1 MSKGTKVKINLD
13 KVEICYVGHK
23 ELIDNIEDTKH
34 WDRDH
39 YFLEY
44 EENENKDKRE
54 TILSIYVD
62 DIQDASGKVK
72 FGTLKFGNSFETDND
87 KIRYCWLRIEN
98 NILYNKSCL
107 ATTIETMYWIQDDLG
122 LEFNNITSLDIA
134 LDSNISWFRRIKNAI
149 RNKSLIPIVLNKAY
163 PNVGEEEI
171 EPIDFRHKDNRKRY
185 CSNTLYINNS
195 DKDMI
200 FNVYNKGKEI
210 LKSGKIYIRG
220 WFNSKGNIY
229 RAEIR
234 LKNKSLNEYCEKYN
248 ISQYDIYMQLSN
260 DSLMFDIYYFFSNRL
275 IHFVDASRNK
285 ISFLQL

>member
-1 MSKGTKVKINLD
+1 MSRGTKVKINLD
-13 KVEICYVGHK
+13 KVEICYVGSK

-39 YFLEY
+39 YYLEY
-44 EENENKDKRE
+44 EDKENKDKRE

-62 DIQDASGKVK
+62 DFENDKVK
-72 FGTLKFGNSFETDND
+72 FGTLKFGNSFENDND
-87 KIRYCWLRIEN
+87 IIRYCWLRIEN
-98 NILYNKSCL
+98 RILYNKSCIS
-107 ATTIETMYWIQDDLG
+107 TTISTMYWIQDDLG
-122 LEFNNITSLDIA
+122 LEFNNITALDIA

-149 RNKSLIPIVLNKAY
+149 RNKSLIPIVLNRAY

-185 CSNTLYINNS
+185 TSNTMYINNS

-200 FNVYNKGKEI
+200 FNVYDKGKEI
-210 LKSGKIYIRG
+210 IKSGKLYIRE
-220 WFNSKGNIY
+220 WFNSEGNIN

-234 LKNKSLNEYCEKYN
+234 LKNKSLNEYCEKNN
-248 ISQYDIYMQLSN
+248 ISQYDLYMQLSDDN
-260 DSLMFDIYYFFSNRL
+260 KLFDIYYFFSNRI
-275 IHFVDASRNK
+275 IHFVDSSRNK

>member
-13 KVEICYVGHK
+13 KVEVCYVGSK

-39 YFLEY
+39 YYLEY
-44 EENENKDKRE
+44 EDKENKDKRE

-62 DIQDASGKVK
+62 DIENGKVK

-87 KIRYCWLRIEN
+87 MIRYCWLRIEN
-98 NILYNKSCL
+98 RILYNKSCIS
-107 ATTIETMYWIQDDLG
+107 TTISTMYWIQDDLG
-122 LEFNNITSLDIA
+122 LEFNNITALDIA

-149 RNKSLIPIVLNKAY
+149 RNKSLIPIVLNRAY

-185 CSNTLYINNS
+185 SSNTIYINNS

-200 FNVYNKGKEI
+200 FNVYDKGKEI
-210 LKSGKIYIRG
+210 IKSGKLYIRD
-220 WFNSKGNIY
+220 WFNSQGNIN

-248 ISQYDIYMQLSN
+248 ISQYDIYMRLSDN
-260 DSLMFDIYYFFSNRL
+260 NKLFDIYYFFSNRL
-275 IHFVDASRNK
+275 IHFVDSSRNK

>member
-1 MSKGTKVKINLD
+1 MSRGTKVKINLD
-13 KVEICYVGHK
+13 KVEICYVGSK

-39 YFLEY
+39 YYLEY
-44 EENENKDKRE
+44 EDKENKDKRE

-62 DIQDASGKVK
+62 DFENDKVK
-72 FGTLKFGNSFETDND
+72 FGTLKFGNSFENDND
-87 KIRYCWLRIEN
+87 IIRYCWLRIEN
-98 NILYNKSCL
+98 RILYNKSCIS
-107 ATTIETMYWIQDDLG
+107 TTISTMYWIQDDLG
-122 LEFNNITSLDIA
+122 LEFNNITALDIA

-149 RNKSLIPIVLNKAY
+149 RNKSLIPIVLNRAY

-185 CSNTLYINNS
+185 TSNTMYINNS

-200 FNVYNKGKEI
+200 FNVYDKGKEI
-210 LKSGKIYIRG
+210 LKSGKLYIRE
-220 WFNSKGNIY
+220 WFNSEGNIN

-234 LKNKSLNEYCEKYN
+234 LKNKSLNEYCEKNN
-248 ISQYDIYMQLSN
+248 ISQYDLYMQLSDDN
-260 DSLMFDIYYFFSNRL
+260 KLFDIYYFFSNRI
-275 IHFVDASRNK
+275 IHFVDSSRNK

>member
-1 MSKGTKVKINLD
+1 MSKGIKVKINLD
-13 KVEICYVGHK
+13 KVEICYVGSK

-34 WDRDH
+34 WVRDH
-39 YFLEY
+39 YYLEY

-62 DIQDASGKVK
+62 DFENKEDKVK
-72 FGTLKFGNSFETDND
+72 FGTLKFGNSFETNED

-98 NILYNKSCL
+98 RILYNKSCIS
-107 ATTIETMYWIQDDLG
+107 TTISTIYWIQDDLG

-134 LDSNISWFRRIKNAI
+134 LDSNICWFKRIKNAI

-163 PNVGEEEI
+163 PNIGVEEI

-185 CSNTLYINNS
+185 CSNTMYINNS

-200 FNVYNKGKEI
+200 FNVYDKGKEI
-210 LKSGKIYIRG
+210 IKSGKMYIRD

-234 LKNKSLNEYCEKYN
+234 LKNKSLNEFCEKNN

-275 IHFVDASRNK
+275 IHFTDSTRNK
-285 ISFLQL
+285 ISILQL

>member
-1 MSKGTKVKINLD
+1 MSRGTKVKINLD
-13 KVEICYVGHK
+13 KVEICYVGSK

-39 YFLEY
+39 YYLEY
-44 EENENKDKRE
+44 EDKENKDKRE

-62 DIQDASGKVK
+62 D
-72 FGTLKFGNSFETDND
+72 FENDND
-87 KIRYCWLRIEN
+87 IIRYCWLRIEN
-98 NILYNKSCL
+98 RILYNKSCIS
-107 ATTIETMYWIQDDLG
+107 TTISTMYWIQDDLG
-122 LEFNNITSLDIA
+122 LEFNNITALDIA

-149 RNKSLIPIVLNKAY
+149 RNKSLIPIVLNRAY

-185 CSNTLYINNS
+185 TSNTMYINNS

-200 FNVYNKGKEI
+200 FNVYDKGKEI
-210 LKSGKIYIRG
+210 IKSGKLYIRE
-220 WFNSKGNIY
+220 WFNSEGNIN